1 MWSQEEIKALLSPDF
16 AALYPR
22 APLCYP
28 FHLSL
33 SRGYV
38 LSMVLQIPAES
49 WSAAKG
55 SRAHLTHWG
64 EPGTTDSVLRPR
76 QTHGDNAGA
85 SEGNEG
91 GPESRV
97 TADTSH
103 RDSPATGHS
112 PECSPSPEGWAQAK
126 QALLLRAQ
134 SWRPPGQ
141 QTEPSVPACKQ
152 TSKRLSLA
160 IVR

>member
-1 MWSQEEIKALLSPDF
+1 MLLRVSTGPTAL
-16 AALYPR
+16 
-22 APLCYP
+22 P

-38 LSMVLQIPAES
+38 LSTVLQIPVES
-49 WSAAKG
+49 WSAAEG

-64 EPGTTDSVLRPR
+64 EPGTTDSVLQPR
-76 QTHGDNAGA
+76 ETHGDIAGA

-97 TADTSH
+97 TTDTSR

-112 PECSPSPEGWAQAK
+112 QVCSPSLEGWAQAK
-126 QALLLRAQ
+126 QALLLWAH
-134 SWRPPGQ
+134 SWRLPGQ
-141 QTEPSVPACKQ
+141 HVENQAFQPA
-152 TSKRLSLA
+152 SGSASAFPFR
-160 IVR
+160 